1 MENVR
6 MGEMIVSSIDGA
18 EIAAIGLGSCIG
30 LALIDPQA
38 GVAGLAHVVLPES
51 GSGDGPA
58 AKFGD
63 TVVPA
68 LLGAVEAQGAIKHR
82 VIAILVGGAK
92 MFALGSIGD
101 IGARNATAVR
111 DALKQAGIKVYFEDV
126 GGSRGRTARIT
137 IGGSVSVQLAGG
149 ERTTLLEFHQPMSAP
164 LTSSGPTRFAGARP

>member
-82 VIAILVGGAK
+82 VIA
-92 MFALGSIGD
+92 
-101 IGARNATAVR
+101 
-111 DALKQAGIKVYFEDV
+111 
-126 GGSRGRTARIT
+126 
-137 IGGSVSVQLAGG
+137 
-149 ERTTLLEFHQPMSAP
+149 TL
-164 LTSSGPTRFAGARP
+164 